1 MSPVSDIARSYI
13 ETVGS
18 RELAPLDALLHA
30 DLVAKVGDDT
40 FDKAGWLQGLRRLLP
55 ALVRNEIRHLSSDGE
70 QAVVV
75 YDFVTDTSA
84 GSVPCV
90 ELVTVRDGAITQ
102 IELIF
107 ERLHWPQV
115 LAALQQRAA
124 AVS

>member
-1 MSPVSDIARSYI
+1 MTASDVARRYI
-13 ETVGS
+13 DTVGQ
-18 RELAPLDALLHA
+18 RDLTPLETLFHA

-55 ALVRNEIRHLSSDGE
+55 ALVRNDIRHVSSDGE

-75 YDFVTDTSA
+75 YDFVTDTTA
-84 GSVPCV
+84 GSVPCA
-90 ELVTVRDGAITQ
+90 ELVTVRDAAIEG

-107 ERLHWPQV
+107 ERLHWPEV

-124 AVS
+124 DAS